1 MSFNSKEYIDKLLDN
16 FCVKYS
22 KLKKTKN
29 NVYVVP
35 EIPNLVTDGYEV
47 FGIINLNK
55 HNKHN
60 KHNKRVSWNSN
71 ICIEYNY
78 PI

>member
-47 FGIINLNK
+47 FGIINLNNRKK
-55 HNKHN
+55 HK
-60 KHNKRVSWNSN
+60 KRVSWNSN

-78 PI
+78 PV